1 MFRFDYPDPTS
12 QKNPASVWTWYFA
25 NSDWMSAM
33 GYRSNLVLPVM
44 LEIFSEDSFHYMVQI
59 YDYSAEEPDFGE
71 YDVSSCYDPAT
82 SKNVAF
88 LVQGSFYSVVGTSLK
103 TFKSYVRQSLQ
114 RVMGVSPLR
123 ISRLDVQEAGLNVL
137 ITFDLL
143 DKAPLAGDVANPPVE
158 KDVTTAYNVLM
169 NALNTSTM
177 VITLGSDIRSFVGKP
192 AGAEYQFYVPSRFR
206 KNDGAS
212 SSSTL
217 NASSSSP
224 PPFSGYSGG
233 AMGGMATG
241 MLVLGALLGF
251 LGVFLFFRF
260 RPGGAQ

>member
-1 MFRFDYPDPTS
+1 MRSPQDFLALNRTYQYQGTRNIRGIDCDAWSMFRFDYPDPTS

-177 VITLGSDIRSFVGKP
+177 VITWDQTSVASLASQRALNTSSMCPPGLGKMMALP
-192 AGAEYQFYVPSRFR
+192 
-206 KNDGAS
+206 
-212 SSSTL
+212 L
-217 NASSSSP
+217 P
-224 PPFSGYSGG
+224 P
-233 AMGGMATG
+233 
-241 MLVLGALLGF
+241 L
-251 LGVFLFFRF
+251 
-260 RPGGAQ
+260 